1 MAMGIRSAFPLLLAL
16 GILVVQLPSS
26 AAQDKDALKFVR
38 IAADVASNVQTGSID
53 EYTAIYIDEENW
65 KAAAADSDLGPFIQA
80 QEAGAARSMACLFSA
95 AKDNAVCV
103 YFDGTRAYGVTAL
116 QSERNSPFT
125 SAAAS
130 ASYKALTPDLLRKAQ
145 GKISFSPNPITLDNG
160 QPLKA
165 FRVKLDK

>member
-1 MAMGIRSAFPLLLAL
+1 MRIRFSFPLLLAV
-16 GILVVQLPSS
+16 GILAVQLPSS

-38 IAADVASNVQTGSID
+38 TAADVASNVQTGSID
-53 EYTAIYIDEENW
+53 GYTAIYIDEDNW
-65 KAAAADSDLGPFIQA
+65 KAASSDGDLGPFIQA

-125 SAAAS
+125 STAAS